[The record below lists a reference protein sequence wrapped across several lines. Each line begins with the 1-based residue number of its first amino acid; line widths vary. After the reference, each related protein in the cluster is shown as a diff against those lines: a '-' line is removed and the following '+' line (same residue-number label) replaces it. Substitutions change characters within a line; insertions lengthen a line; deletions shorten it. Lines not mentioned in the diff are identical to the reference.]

1 MIAVVTISII
11 VIALLIAMTA
21 VSIAEGNWFMGVGFL
36 VILGL
41 FSAMLLVIRIPQYLI
56 MLIKERG

>member
-1 MIAVVTISII
+1 MIAVVTISAI
-11 VIALLIAMTA
+11 VITLLIAMAA
-21 VSIAEGNWFMGVGFL
+21 VSIAKGNLFMGVGFL

-41 FSAMLLVIRIPQYLI
+41 FSAMLLVIKIPQYLI